1 MNRKRQKNVKDM
13 ARPES
18 KARKRRGRARGRR
31 KGGYGEARIKSQKTM
46 GRSWGKDANGG
57 QNHKAE
63 SDGEELR

>member
-1 MNRKRQKNVKDM
+1 M
-13 ARPES
+13 A
-18 KARKRRGRARGRR
+18 G
-31 KGGYGEARIKSQKTM
+31 KGGKKGSHQRSGRVFEQKKAEKREGHGEARIKSQKTM